1 VVQVRIWNWTEQ
13 WPRERNTDVGSA
25 INNNSNSLLSHLC
38 RREAV
43 PVPYKG
49 SFSSDFEIKCI
60 TPQSVFP
67 APDR

>member
-1 VVQVRIWNWTEQ
+1 MAQLSNWNCTEQ
-13 WPRERNTDVGSA
+13 WPRERNKDVRSA
-25 INNNSNSLLSHLC
+25 IHNNSNALLGHIC

-43 PVPYKG
+43 PVPYKE
-49 SFSSDFEIKCI
+49 SFSNDVEIKCI